1 MRVFFAPIAVDLVM
15 VLLLDSIKAQ
25 FEVLGFHIPHDASV
39 PGTTDK
45 SSPVLL
51 GKCFET

>member
-25 FEVLGFHIPHDASV
+25 FEVLGFHILHDASG

-51 GKCFET
+51 DKCFET